1 MAPSFPASK
10 LGWLSSIAAWVGT
23 MKLALMRVRST
34 IATKSPGSRP
44 VWNAAVAPASMAG
57 WNMMLSAA
65 TWKSGV
71 TIPTT
76 SRSSIASSTIT
87 VCAVTSR
94 ARWLHS
100 TPLGRPVVPPV

>member
-1 MAPSFPASK
+1 
-10 LGWLSSIAAWVGT
+10 
-23 MKLALMRVRST
+23 MKFAVMRVRST
-34 IATKSPGSRP
+34 IATKSAGSHLVRK
-44 VWNAAVAPASMAG
+44 AAVAPARMVG

-65 TWKSGV
+65 TWNSGV
-71 TIPTT
+71 TIPTM

-94 ARWLHS
+94 ARWLHR